1 MRAHGSQ
8 NRQRIRSA
16 SYVLTSVMQR
26 FSSNQGTNLAAIL
39 TYYAVFALFPSLVAL
54 VSIMK
59 LSGVGDMLV
68 PEFTRM
74 IQQAVPDT
82 GTAEMLVGLVEEFF
96 SATGAGIGLVI
107 GIITAMWAAAGYVQT
122 FAQVMN
128 QIHGIGEGRS
138 PILLKVRVLTITA
151 ISLVAVVL
159 VLGAVVAGG
168 DLAVWLGETFGL
180 TTGVVR
186 FWRIVRWPLIVVV
199 VMALIAM
206 LYHFTPN
213 VAFPHFRP
221 ITWGSL
227 VAVVTAAAAARGFSF
242 YVANFANY
250 NVTYGALAGVMIGL
264 LLVWLINVALV
275 LGAQFDTELIRL
287 KQLRAGLPAERVLQ
301 LRPRATAGIIKAER
315 AANKLAARGY
325 QIRLDAAGPD
335 QPRQ

>member
-1 MRAHGSQ
+1 MHAHGTHHQ
-8 NRQRIRSA
+8 QRIRSA
-16 SYVLTSVMQR
+16 SYVLSSVIQR
-26 FSSNQGTNLAAIL
+26 FSTNQGTNLAAIL

-59 LSGVGDMLV
+59 LSGVGDILV
-68 PEFTRM
+68 PELTRM

-82 GTAEMLVGLVEEFF
+82 GTAETLVGLVEGFF

-128 QIHGIGEGRS
+128 QIHGIAEGRN

-186 FWRIVRWPLIVVV
+186 VWRIVRWPLIVVV

-213 VAFPHFRP
+213 VAFPRFRP

-227 VAVVTAAAAARGFSF
+227 VAVVTAAGAARGFSF

-250 NVTYGALAGVMIGL
+250 NVTYGALAGVMIVL
-264 LLVWLINVALV
+264 LLVWLTNVALV

-301 LRPRATAGIIKAER
+301 LRPRATAGIVKAER

-325 QIRLDAAGPD
+325 QIRLDAAGP
-335 QPRQ
+335 